1 MDVTV
6 GFLGLG
12 LMGQP
17 MALRLAHAGTR
28 LVVWNRT
35 PARCEPLRAAGAT
48 VAADVAGVFRHADVV
63 LAMLAHS
70 AAVDAVLGR
79 DGQRL
84 AAPLA
89 GRLLVHMGTTAPGY
103 SAQLGAA
110 VRAAGGR
117 YVEAPVSGSR
127 VPAER
132 GELVGMLAGE
142 PDDVAAVA
150 ALLVPVCRQTVPC
163 GPVPDALLM
172 KLAVNLYLLTV
183 VAGLAE
189 ATHFARAHGLDLER
203 FHTVLDAGPMASD
216 VSRVKLAKLL
226 ADDFTPQ
233 AAAADVLTNAQLV
246 AASARAAAVATPLLD
261 ACHALYAETVALGWG
276 AADMA
281 AVIHALHSRTGQ
293 AAATTVG

>member
-1 MDVTV
+1 
-6 GFLGLG
+6 
-12 LMGQP
+12 
-17 MALRLAHAGTR
+17 
-28 LVVWNRT
+28 
-35 PARCEPLRAAGAT
+35 
-48 VAADVAGVFRHADVV
+48 
-63 LAMLAHS
+63 
-70 AAVDAVLGR
+70 
-79 DGQRL
+79 
-84 AAPLA
+84 
-89 GRLLVHMGTTAPGY
+89 MGTTSPIW
-103 SAQLGAA
+103 SAGLGAA
-110 VRAAGGR
+110 ITAAGGA

-127 VPAER
+127 GPAEA
-132 GELVGMLAGE
+132 GELVGLLAGP
-142 PDDVAAVA
+142 PDDIARVRP
-150 ALLVPVCRQTVPC
+150 LLAPLCRQTVDC
-163 GPVPDALLM
+163 GPVPHGLLM

-281 AVIHALHSRTGQ
+281 AVIHALRTRTGQ

>member
-1 MDVTV
+1 VDVTV

-17 MALRLAHAGTR
+17 MALRLAQAGTR

-35 PARCEPLRAAGAT
+35 PARCEPLRAVGAT
-48 VAADVAGVFRHADVV
+48 VADDVAGVFRQADVV

-84 AAPLA
+84 AAPVA
-89 GRLLVHMGTTAPGY
+89 GRLLVPMGTTAPGY

-150 ALLVPVCRQTVPC
+150 ALLAPVCRQTVPC

-189 ATHFARAHGLDLER
+189 ATHFAGAHGLDLER

-281 AVIHALHSRTGQ
+281 AVIHALRTRTGRP
-293 AAATTVG
+293 AATTVG